1 MTKKEKSSHSK
12 DSNNFIERRSASKTT
27 KACYNA
33 ISQPKTGLVLTGG
46 GARAAYQVGVLK
58 AISKIIFKN
67 YCGNPFPIVT
77 GTSAG
82 AINAAVIASYA
93 HAPAVGIRSLEK
105 VWQNFSVD
113 QVFRSDFRGLVKNT
127 ARWTTSIFVKDYHKS
142 RQLSLLDN
150 NPLSR
155 LLDRVIHYENIQ
167 KAIDAK
173 QLDALCI
180 TASGYTSGQ
189 SVSFFQAKEGIAG
202 WKRHRRVGCRSSI
215 ERKHLLASSAIPMV
229 FPAVPINREFF
240 GDGSVRFL
248 SPLSPAIHLGA
259 DRILVVGV
267 DPIRQELERH
277 SGEVFYPTI
286 ADIAGHVLDSV
297 FVDSLDSDMER
308 IARINKTLG
317 LIPKDILQQESKLKP
332 IKTLSISPSKD
343 LSELSGK
350 HFKELPALVKFFF
363 RRIGIDDDEGST
375 VLSYLLFERSYTQ
388 ELLDLGFS
396 DAMAMQQDI
405 IEFFAG
411 SDSLRPVE

>member
-1 MTKKEKSSHSK
+1 MTKIEKPSHSK
-12 DSNNFIERRSASKTT
+12 DSEGFIERRSESKTT
-27 KACYNA
+27 KICYSA
-33 ISQPKTGLVLTGG
+33 VGQPKTGLVLTGG

-58 AISKIIFKN
+58 AISKLVLKSH
-67 YCGNPFPIVT
+67 CGNPFPIIA

-82 AINAAVIASYA
+82 AINATVIASYA
-93 HAPAVGIRSLEK
+93 HAPAIGIRSLEK

-113 QVFRSDFRGLVKNT
+113 QVFRSDIRGVLKNT
-127 ARWTTSIFVKDYHKS
+127 VRWTKSVFIRDYHKT
-142 RQLSLLDN
+142 RQLSLLNN
-150 NPLSR
+150 NPLKK
-155 LLDRVIHYENIQ
+155 LLDRVIHYPNIK

-173 QLDALCI
+173 HLDALCI
-180 TASGYTSGQ
+180 TASGYSSGQ
-189 SVSFFQAKEGIAG
+189 SVSFFQAKDGIEG
-202 WKRHRRVGCRSSI
+202 WKRHRRVGCRSEI
-215 ERKHLLASSAIPMV
+215 VRKHLIASSAIPLV
-229 FPAVPINREFF
+229 FPAVRINREFF

-277 SGEVFYPTI
+277 SNEPFYPSM

-297 FVDSLDSDMER
+297 FIDSLDSDMER
-308 IARINKTLG
+308 IARINKMLR

-350 HFKELPALVKFFF
+350 HFKELPSIVKFFF
-363 RRIGIDDDEGST
+363 RRIGIDGDEGST
-375 VLSYLLFERSYTQ
+375 VLSYLLFEKAYTQ

-396 DAMAMQQDI
+396 DAMAMKDEI
-405 IEFFAG
+405 FEFFETTDTANN
-411 SDSLRPVE
+411 